1 MVTAKKEE
9 EGGGDKWR
17 DLISALLYG
26 GGQERNGVEA
36 ITDFAMLKPYCWET
50 KA

>member
-26 GGQERNGVEA
+26 GQERNGVEA
-36 ITDFAMLKPYCWET
+36 ITDLAMLKPYWT
-50 KA
+50 ISHL